1 MSTIKSLRSL
11 LYIYIYSIN
20 NLYYLIHIK
29 NIVGDVYNFAP
40 ERWFLPWFSLF
51 LSFYSKYSYKNI
63 RTVIFFNK
71 YFESSISEQTNITN
85 IIYICNCINAELSPF
100 VMILFI
106 TGKFDININLIN
118 INLIQHNTIYIVL
131 R

>member
-1 MSTIKSLRSL
+1 MTLKSNNACRRLKARDHSS
-11 LYIYIYSIN
+11 IYIYSIN

-29 NIVGDVYNFAP
+29 NIVDDVYNFAP
-40 ERWFLPWFSLF
+40 ERWFRPWFSLF

-63 RTVIFFNK
+63 RTVIFFDK

-106 TGKFDININLIN
+106 TGNY

>member
-1 MSTIKSLRSL
+1 MFITLHQKDGFDLDFH
-11 LYIYIYSIN
+11 YF
-20 NLYYLIHIK
+20 YLFIQ
-29 NIVGDVYNFAP
+29 NIVTKIL
-40 ERWFLPWFSLF
+40 E
-51 LSFYSKYSYKNI
+51 
-63 RTVIFFNK
+63 FFFDK
-71 YFESSISEQTNITN
+71 YFESLIFER

-106 TGKFDININLIN
+106 IGNY